1 MRRYSLLSLLCVW
14 IISTATVDAQPLQV
28 DVQERVLDN
37 GVTVLVWERPAA
49 GRIGART
56 FYRVDVGAE
65 RPGTV
70 GLTHMLEH
78 YLFFGSP
85 LVGTDDWETE
95 RPIAE
100 AVERLQREVTDE
112 RNRLADCFRQRDVIA
127 EVEAAC
133 SHARLDSLQALHL
146 ELAAEQNAMTTG
158 IAFDLIYQRAGG
170 TGLTASTGRDW
181 MKFDID
187 LPANQL
193 ELFMWMERSR
203 VENPVFRYFEPERE
217 VVVDQIRR
225 QDNRPDGPYRRV
237 LRSLTYDAHPYGWA
251 HWFSDLTRATREDHW
266 EIFYKYFIPQNLV
279 IVVVGDV
286 AADEVFAQAEAYW
299 GDWQQARPSPR
310 LRTVE
315 PAPVGQKRLEVA
327 AAAGPAI
334 TWHVPMPAVG
344 HPDAHVFDV
353 LAELLGGSDGLLT
366 QALVDEEGLATQ
378 VSAAGWTSKYPSH
391 FTLQVDA
398 RSNDDLDAIEQ
409 RLDEAMDTLS
419 TEGVADAR
427 LATAA
432 DRLMLGMAESLEQ
445 IGTSAV
451 TIGSME
457 AIHGWAHLNALPDR
471 WAGTTAADIARV
483 ADQYFAPERRT
494 VGRLTRT
501 DATAQADDTDTAA
514 SGAAYNRVRPG
525 LWPAGGPVEEWHT
538 HPLPRGPLSSRAAA
552 TEQARAAADSLD
564 WAAPMWTG
572 YRSGVLDSLGA
583 INRSEP
589 LAVAE
594 QPWYAPPWMSV
605 RRPAGFASPPPAP
618 HYEDLFVEPAA
629 LTFPDPAA
637 HRIATPDGLQAFLV
651 EDALLPLVNLTV
663 YIDAPTTHDPAG
675 QEGLAELTA
684 EALRRGGAG
693 SYTAEGLSDAL
704 AALGASLSIDVDHN
718 RTRLHLRGPAEAA
731 MDLAALAGTLVTA
744 PRFDAEAVASERDR
758 HALQA
763 ARAADD
769 APTALRQR
777 FHEAL
782 YGPDHPLGRYPT
794 ETSVGSLTTEDVE
807 RFHAQWYR
815 PERVTIAISGAID
828 RDALSGQLA
837 DAFSFAADAPEAPT
851 LPEETLPTLAERQTF
866 SIHRDTRQ
874 AHAMLGHHGLQGRP
888 DNHAAI
894 ELMHYILAGGGF
906 VSRMMEELRVQTG
919 ITSAL
924 YGELEPGRRYTAPY
938 LWRFSGNPET
948 LAEGID
954 RAIRQIERMATEGV
968 TADEVEAA
976 RNGYLAGF
984 IPASYDTPH
993 KTAERLAYHA
1003 LTGQYAYQARQ
1014 YMHYYAGDAAQVE
1027 ALEAVTAADVT
1038 AAARELLQPGRL
1050 VIAVAGPLEEVRAHA
1065 DPAHQQWLAPAE

>member
-1 MRRYSLLSLLCVW
+1 MQLRHVLSLLCVW
-14 IISTATVDAQPLQV
+14 IISSTTADAQPLQV

-85 LVGTDDWETE
+85 MVGTDDWETE

-112 RNRLADCFRQRDVIA
+112 RNRLADCFRQRNVDA
-127 EVEAAC
+127 EVEASC
-133 SHARLDSLQALHL
+133 SRARLDSLQTLHL
-146 ELAAEQNAMTTG
+146 ERAAEQNAMTTG

-286 AADEVFAQAEAYW
+286 EADEVFAQAEAYW
-299 GDWQQARPSPR
+299 GDWQMGRPSPR

-315 PAPVGQKRLEVA
+315 PEPVGQKRLDVE

-344 HPDAHVFDV
+344 HADAHVFDL
-353 LAELLGGSDGLLT
+353 LAEILGGEDGLLT
-366 QALVDEEGLATQ
+366 QALVDEHQLATS
-378 VSAAGWTSKYPSH
+378 VSAAGWTSKFPSH
-391 FTLQVDA
+391 FTLQVEA
-398 RSNDDLDAIEQ
+398 RRNEDLDAIEQ
-409 RLDEAMDTLS
+409 RLDEAMNTLA

-445 IGTSAV
+445 IGSSAV

-457 AIHGWAHLNALPDR
+457 AIHGWAHLNTLPDR
-471 WAGTTAADIARV
+471 WTGTTAADIARV
-483 ADQYFAPERRT
+483 AGQYFAPERRT

-501 DATAQADDTDTAA
+501 DDVASANGTGAA
-514 SGAAYNRVRPG
+514 PGAAYNRVRPG

-538 HPLPRGPLSSRAAA
+538 HPLPRGPLSSRDAG
-552 TEQARAAADSLD
+552 ARLADGLSDSLGGE
-564 WAAPMWTG
+564 APVWTG

-583 INRSEP
+583 IDLSEP

-618 HYEDLFVEPAA
+618 HYTDLFADPAA
-629 LTFPDPAA
+629 LTFPDPAE
-637 HRIATPDGLQAFLV
+637 HRITTADGLQAFLV

-663 YIDAPTTHDPAG
+663 FVDAPTTHDPAG
-675 QEGLAELTA
+675 QEGLAELAA

-693 SYTAEGLSDAL
+693 PYNAAGLNDAL
-704 AALGASLSIDVDHN
+704 AAHGASLSVDVDHN

-731 MDLAALAGTLVTA
+731 PVLIEIAGALVSA
-744 PRFDAEAVASERDR
+744 PRFDVDGVESTRERQALEAG
-758 HALQA
+758 
-763 ARAADD
+763 RAAD
-769 APTALRQR
+769 AATTALRQA
-777 FHEAL
+777 FHQTL
-782 YGPDHPLGRYPT
+782 YGDDHPFGRFPT
-794 ETSVGSLTTEDVE
+794 EASVGGLSVDDVAA
-807 RFHAQWYR
+807 FHAAWYR
-815 PERVTIAISGAID
+815 PERVTVALSGAID
-828 RDALSGQLA
+828 RDALSKQLA
-837 DAFSFAADAPEAPT
+837 EAFTFTTDAPETPP
-851 LPEETLPTLAERQTF
+851 LPEEALPALTERQPL

-888 DNHAAI
+888 ANHAAI

-954 RAIRQIERMATEGV
+954 RAIRQIERMAEDGV
-968 TADEVEAA
+968 TDDEVEAA

-984 IPASYDTPH
+984 IPTSYDTPH

-1003 LTGQYAYQARQ
+1003 LTDQYAYQARQ

-1027 ALEAVTAADVT
+1027 ALQAVTAADVT
-1038 AAARELLQPGRL
+1038 AAAQDLLQPGQL
-1050 VIAVAGPLEEVRAHA
+1050 VIGVAGPLEEVRAHA
-1065 DPAHQQWLAPAE
+1065 DPEHQQWLAPAE